1 MGKVILIWLIA
12 VAIWVICSP
21 GLALV
26 SNPVSSRVLS
36 KPRFYGL
43 LVENPVSIA
52 HWQLPVAEK
61 IPITSCYGPR
71 RLLNKFPDF
80 HEGVDFGARANSPVS
95 AVASGKV
102 IWIGSMGCS
111 GQTVVIQHRIKSRP
125 VVFSLYKHL
134 KKFQVAVGQF
144 VKAGQLI
151 AYSGASGSP
160 LRGSQAA
167 DKRGC
172 VSGPH
177 LHVEF
182 KLLKA
187 ETSLSQAAKTLRKWG
202 GGLSEVADRA
212 NPSRFLPDV
221 KNYCSRFVSSLDSPD
236 TPITKLNYGKKEQSL
251 GVARTSVRNHRRG
264 PVGN

>member
-1 MGKVILIWLIA
+1 MGKVVLIWLIA
-12 VAIWVICSP
+12 VAAWVICSP
-21 GLALV
+21 GFALV
-26 SNPVSSRVLS
+26 SNPVSGRVLS

-71 RLLNKFPDF
+71 RLLNKFQDF

-95 AVASGKV
+95 AVAAGKV
-102 IWIGSMGCS
+102 IWIGSMGCA
-111 GQTVVIQHRIKSRP
+111 GQTVVIQHRIKGKP

-134 KKFQVAVGQF
+134 KKFQVAIGQY

-151 AYSGASGSP
+151 AYSGASGKP
-160 LRGSQAA
+160 LSGSQ
-167 DKRGC
+167 DPEKRGC

-182 KLLKA
+182 KLLKT
-187 ETSLSQAAKTLRKWG
+187 ENRPDQAAKTLRKWG

-212 NPSRFLPDV
+212 NPSRFLPGV
-221 KNYCSRFVSSLDSPD
+221 KNHCSRVSSLDSLD
-236 TPITKLNYGKKEQSL
+236 GPITKLNYGKKEKSM
-251 GVARTSVRNHRRG
+251 GVARSSVRNNRRG